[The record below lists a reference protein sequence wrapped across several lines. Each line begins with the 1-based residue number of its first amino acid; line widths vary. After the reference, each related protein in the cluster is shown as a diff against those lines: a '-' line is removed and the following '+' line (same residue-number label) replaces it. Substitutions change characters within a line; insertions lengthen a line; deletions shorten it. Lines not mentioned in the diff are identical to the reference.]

1 MLQNCTKFGF
11 EHKMEWKNIFNPYVS
26 CWIFNDI
33 KKKMECKIVG
43 CKTKVMGLT
52 WAPNFIRPLYIKTG
66 HASPQCSK
74 TFLIS
79 KKGKIGPH
87 NSLRTSLKMRF
98 TIGLPTVGSLQPH
111 GPTVFWFEVST
122 CRSLQTPYKLCKYQC
137 CIPHRTLK
145 HHL

>member
-1 MLQNCTKFGF
+1 MKKHFQPFRLLL
-11 EHKMEWKNIFNPYVS
+11 
-26 CWIFNDI
+26 NDI

-52 WAPNFIRPLYIKTG
+52 WTSDFISLLYIKAG

-87 NSLRTSLKMRF
+87 NSLTTSLKIQF
-98 TIGLPTVGSLQPH
+98 TTGSLQRC
-111 GPTVFWFEVST
+111 GPTAFYFQVST
-122 CRSLQTPYKLCKYQC
+122 CRSRQSPYKLCKYQC
-137 CIPHRTLK
+137 CIPQRTFK
-145 HHL
+145 HHP